1 MVNSI
6 FDDRENLIKIWIEER
21 RSRDFSANLMW
32 ENVRN
37 LTILIAAL
45 ITADVALM
53 DFISPTNEQQLL
65 LLPFL
70 PAIIV
75 LLSRYARKDL
85 ENRWRCVLESI
96 SHLIKLEDL
105 LGLHTQMPSTTLFK
119 DDKFIFERWRRNA
132 LSYASSQAFIEGE
145 VKGAKISTSNSSNS
159 SEDKKSEN
167 LFTFIQTIYR
177 VTMITA
183 FVLGAIHIQLLLL

>member
-1 MVNSI
+1 MINSI

-32 ENVRN
+32 ENVKN

-45 ITADVALM
+45 ITADIALM
-53 DFISPTNEQQLL
+53 DFISPTNEQLL

-85 ENRWRCVLESI
+85 ENRWRRVLESI

-105 LGLHTQMPSTTLFK
+105 LGLYTQMPSTTLFK
-119 DDKFIFERWRRNA
+119 NDKFIFERWRRNA
-132 LSYASSQAFIEGE
+132 LPYASSQAFIEGE
-145 VKGAKISTSNSSNS
+145 VKGTKISNSSISNS

-167 LFTFIQTIYR
+167 LFTFMRTIYR
-177 VTMITA
+177 VTMITG